1 MGDKDKISKDILDL
15 SVFSFI
21 QIPSLQRWKH
31 PLPRQK
37 KKTQIRFPRFHNGIL
52 TLTPANVEYKTY
64 GLLFNPHH
72 RISAL
77 HALVKC

>member
-1 MGDKDKISKDILDL
+1 MVDKDKISKDILDL
-15 SVFSFI
+15 SIFSFI

-37 KKTQIRFPRFHNGIL
+37 KKPQIRFHNGIL
-52 TLTPANVEYKTY
+52 TLTPANLEYKTY
-64 GLLFNPHH
+64 GLLFNPHQ
-72 RISAL
+72 RTSAL